1 MRRLLP
7 LLAGAALLAG
17 CSQDSDQ
24 AANTVAN
31 DTSKTASEVQHF
43 CFFKPDEAK
52 GWKAATDPQG
62 NVTVTGKAHVSDS
75 RYQASIGAPDIKGSS
90 ATVWL
95 TLGPNS
101 TGYGAPDDWWDVK
114 VTIPN
119 SSAIDNVTVRCDHK
133 AVLAELK
140 VPRKPSAP

>member
-1 MRRLLP
+1 MTRWVFLLS
-7 LLAGAALLAG
+7 GAALLGA
-17 CSQDSDQ
+17 CSQSSNQ
-24 AANTVAN
+24 AANSVAN
-31 DTSKTASEVQHF
+31 DSSKTATEVQHF
-43 CFFKPDEAK
+43 CFFKPDETK

-75 RYQASIGAPDIKGSS
+75 RYQASIGAPDITGSS
-90 ATVWL
+90 ATLWL

-114 VTIPN
+114 FTIPN
-119 SSAIDNVTVRCDHK
+119 SSAIQNVTVRCDHK

-140 VPRKPSAP
+140 VPRKA